1 MSEELANSLQH
12 TPVMIV
18 SSSSSDM
25 ELECS
30 ARPDSICSTYLSIIH
45 EFIDHDV
52 SPSHCIA
59 VFSLIGLKSAG
70 LGLRASTSDL
80 SRGCETRA
88 ALRDLFDSPVDG

>member
-1 MSEELANSLQH
+1 MSKYIVYDLIWDPAKRFKIRVPEEPVNSLQH
-12 TPVMIV
+12 TPALIV

-52 SPSHCIA
+52 TLCVP
-59 VFSLIGLKSAG
+59 
-70 LGLRASTSDL
+70 
-80 SRGCETRA
+80 
-88 ALRDLFDSPVDG
+88 